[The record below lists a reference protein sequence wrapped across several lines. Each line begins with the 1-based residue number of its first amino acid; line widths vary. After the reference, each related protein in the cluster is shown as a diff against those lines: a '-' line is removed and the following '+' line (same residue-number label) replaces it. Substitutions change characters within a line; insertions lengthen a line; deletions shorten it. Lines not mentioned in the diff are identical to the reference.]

1 MPRINVNMKAQTFFR
16 WLSKSFGKRISGWI
30 FDILLVN
37 NFSASKAWQS
47 HKPNLTFWN
56 LYQKKFVASK
66 MEDIIF
72 SSFFW
77 KSYKRNKE
85 LFERNLLYF
94 LVQHFRL
101 SNTKVVYVLLPLLI
115 FLNNSVFSEQKY
127 EFFTLLFFPF
137 NLFQL
142 LGRKSPNSSWKCK
155 AFQSKT
161 CYENFSLFYWKSLI
175 LI

>member
-1 MPRINVNMKAQTFFR
+1 MPRLNVNMKAQTFFR

-94 LVQHFRL
+94 LVQTQQYKSSLCSAPTDFFGTIQ
-101 SNTKVVYVLLPLLI
+101 SSQSKSMNFLL
-115 FLNNSVFSEQKY
+115 Y
-127 EFFTLLFFPF
+127 FFFF

>member
-1 MPRINVNMKAQTFFR
+1 MPRLNVNMKAQIFFR
-16 WLSKSFGKRISGWI
+16 WFSKSFGKRISEWI

-94 LVQHFRL
+94 LVQTQQYKSSLCSAPTDFSEHF
-101 SNTKVVYVLLPLLI
+101 SLLI
-115 FLNNSVFSEQKY
+115 
-127 EFFTLLFFPF
+127 
-137 NLFQL
+137 
-142 LGRKSPNSSWKCK
+142 
-155 AFQSKT
+155 QSKSMNFLL
-161 CYENFSLFYWKSLI
+161 YFFSLQLISTSRKKKSQQQLKM
-175 LI
+175 

>member
-1 MPRINVNMKAQTFFR
+1 MWTWKPKLFFR
-16 WLSKSFGKRISGWI
+16 WLRKSFGKRISEWI

-101 SNTKVVYVLLPLLI
+101 SNTKVVYVLPLLI
-115 FLNNSVFSEQKY
+115 FLEQFSLLRAKVWIFY
-127 EFFTLLFFPF
+127 STFFFF